1 MEKEKK
7 VWIRGIEGRGIDI
20 TQELEKIGILE
31 DSSFICDNPNRIY
44 FIDHNLE
51 VNWVSIDTEVAQ
63 ILMEEYTELKLDT
76 KKEKYHF
83 EPFDKVLARCSKSEL
98 WSIEFFERIN
108 EDNLYVCLDSICEF
122 CIPYNED
129 TKHLLG
135 TNIDYE

>member
-1 MEKEKK
+1 MEKEQK
-7 VWIRGIEGRGIDI
+7 VWIRGDKDRGTDI
-20 TQELEKIGILE
+20 TLKLEEIGILE
-31 DSSFICDNPNRIY
+31 DSDFICDDPNCIY

-51 VNWVSIDTEVAQ
+51 VNWVGIDTEAAQ
-63 ILMEEYTELKLDT
+63 VLMEEYTELKLDPV
-76 KKEKYHF
+76 KEKYHF

-108 EDNLYVCLDSICEF
+108 GDDLYVCLDSICEF
-122 CIPYNED
+122 CIPYNEN